1 MEFYASCPEGFE
13 SALADELK
21 RLGLSHVRR
30 LKGRATFEGELEE
43 GYRACL
49 WSRLASRVFVV
60 LGRFEAQ
67 DADELY
73 DSVYDI
79 AWETIIRPGAT
90 IAITARGVT
99 EQLRNTR
106 FSALRAKDALCDRL
120 AETTGRRADV
130 DAADPDVHLL
140 LSLRQR
146 RASIS
151 LDLSGDPLF
160 KRLPPA
166 ATRAG
171 EGAHVLRPDYAA
183 LVLAQVG
190 WTALCERELTA
201 DDYENEALPT
211 LIDASC
217 AGGGLLLE
225 AVNILTDRAPGAARE
240 RWGFEGWQLHDA
252 VLWEQLLAEARER
265 EAAAR
270 ERQARIVA
278 VDIDPAARKTA
289 ERMVKCAGYKR
300 FVDFCAAKPATVLD
314 HAGAVAGA
322 ALVADTTETPLSL
335 MHDAMTLVGELRRA
349 PELASAPVAALT
361 RDGLMARALHAEPAR
376 SIAVMP
382 NNEEATVEVW
392 PSLDHAAAAFEAA
405 TSANAEGETA
415 DADDVISDEAADTFM
430 PEPTATLDLGDG
442 KPLPVLIPE
451 SEQFANRLRKNARL
465 RRKWAKREGVSCYR
479 VYDADLPDYSAAIDL
494 YEGCPQTPGRWL
506 VIAEYAAPKTIDPAL
521 AQARML
527 DILAIAPR
535 ILDVPAEHVHAK
547 ARMRSRGGSQY
558 GKQGAGKGA
567 SGERAN
573 IARRRLPLI
582 EEGGLTFAVNFDDY
596 LDVGIFLDHRVTRN
610 LVREHA
616 KQARRF
622 LNLFAYTGTATCYA
636 ADGGVEET
644 VTVDLSNTYLDWAER
659 NMRQNG
665 FVGPQ
670 HHFVRDDV
678 LAWIRDQRQTRNR
691 WDLIFVDPPTFS
703 NSSKM
708 GRRTWDVQRDH
719 VELLAGVSRLL
730 AQGGHAIFSCNL
742 RGFRPETRKL
752 ARAGVVLEDIT
763 AQTIPEDFARN
774 QKVHHCYIVRRLPIE
789 DAMAEV
795 GFSAEEIAERTEEL
809 RNPEAR
815 KPRAAAPAHAQ
826 TGNGKPNFVGKPP
839 PPASP
844 KRKNFTPASPRAN
857 KQSCGGI
864 RTVCLELGKFR
875 PYFTATHIGMADAD
889 LSLDDQSVTNT
900 HVRLDIARMRGVG
913 LNLLA
918 QRAHKDAQAR
928 QVALS
933 CRAPNL
939 VQDKLVR
946 QYLVGVVCQQA
957 QELILDRRQMQFLAI
972 HRGDAG
978 IKIDMQLA
986 GIERALG
993 DNAARLRIRKAPER
1007 RANAREQLLDRKR
1020 LGQIVVGTGIERA
1033 DFVRVLAARRDHD
1046 NRHARPCAHRLH
1058 HLDAV
1063 HIGQAQIEQHNA
1075 RRLRRGGGDS
1085 GMGGLHSHM
1094 AQAVS
1099 LERGN
1104 NKIADGGVVLN
1115 DQDERFYGRVRHSAT
1130 PYQTKRR
1137 RQEAQS

>member
-183 LVLAQVG
+183 LALAQVG

-225 AVNILTDRAPGAARE
+225 AVNILTDRAPG
-240 RWGFEGWQLHDA
+240 
-252 VLWEQLLAEARER
+252 
-265 EAAAR
+265 AAR

-335 MHDAMTLVGELRRA
+335 MHDAMTLIGELRRA

-361 RDGLMARALHAEPAR
+361 RDGLLARALHAEPER

-382 NNEEATVEVW
+382 NNEEAALEVW

-405 TSANAEGETA
+405 TSADAEAEVA
-415 DADDVISDEAADTFM
+415 DANEANDEAAASSM
-430 PEPTATLDLGDG
+430 PEPAATLDLGDG

-558 GKQGAGKGA
+558 GKQGAGKGG

-752 ARAGVVLEDIT
+752 ARAGVVLENIT
-763 AQTIPEDFARN
+763 AQTIPEDFARI

-815 KPRAAAPAHAQ
+815 KPRATAPAHAQ
-826 TGNGKPNFVGKPP
+826 TGDGKPNFAGKPS
-839 PPASP
+839 PAGKP
-844 KRKNFTPASPRAN
+844 KKKKFYASKP
-857 KQSCGGI
+857 K
-864 RTVCLELGKFR
+864 GK
-875 PYFTATHIGMADAD
+875 
-889 LSLDDQSVTNT
+889 
-900 HVRLDIARMRGVG
+900 
-913 LNLLA
+913 
-918 QRAHKDAQAR
+918 
-928 QVALS
+928 
-933 CRAPNL
+933 
-939 VQDKLVR
+939 
-946 QYLVGVVCQQA
+946 
-957 QELILDRRQMQFLAI
+957 
-972 HRGDAG
+972 
-978 IKIDMQLA
+978 
-986 GIERALG
+986 
-993 DNAARLRIRKAPER
+993 
-1007 RANAREQLLDRKR
+1007 
-1020 LGQIVVGTGIERA
+1020 
-1033 DFVRVLAARRDHD
+1033 
-1046 NRHARPCAHRLH
+1046 
-1058 HLDAV
+1058 
-1063 HIGQAQIEQHNA
+1063 
-1075 RRLRRGGGDS
+1075 
-1085 GMGGLHSHM
+1085 
-1094 AQAVS
+1094 
-1099 LERGN
+1099 
-1104 NKIADGGVVLN
+1104 
-1115 DQDERFYGRVRHSAT
+1115 
-1130 PYQTKRR
+1130 
-1137 RQEAQS
+1137 